1 MQTPAAGAD
10 PFRIPIALSGLL
22 LVLFLA
28 THLLGLALAPLA
40 PASFEAYASALHH
53 AALLPAVELG
63 LLLTTVL
70 HLVLSLRRR
79 WLSRQ
84 AGNTAALRSRRQGAL
99 APLAVLATRS
109 QAAGGLVLMLFL
121 VVHLRQLRLPRP
133 ADGHALEVLQ
143 TVLSQPLSL
152 ALYLTAALAGAMH
165 LFHGGEA
172 AHRSLGWLDP
182 ANAARIRAVG
192 RLLALLVGAGFMAV
206 TLALALP
213 VLTAGTP

>member
-1 MQTPAAGAD
+1 
-10 PFRIPIALSGLL
+10 
-22 LVLFLA
+22 
-28 THLLGLALAPLA
+28 
-40 PASFEAYASALHH
+40 
-53 AALLPAVELG
+53 
-63 LLLTTVL
+63 
-70 HLVLSLRRR
+70 
-79 WLSRQ
+79 
-84 AGNTAALRSRRQGAL
+84 
-99 APLAVLATRS
+99 VLATRS

-213 VLTAGTP
+213 VLTGGTP